1 MAAVAERLGQLG
13 SAVRAARGRVRA
25 HRAGRRTPPNAPWS
39 ATARSWPPCSSAS
52 TTPSAEPGEE
62 EPSTDER
69 DRLEQAATA
78 ARAAETELRLTLR
91 TREERARAMAGR
103 ADSLESAAR
112 SELAARER
120 AAARRERRRREA
132 TVAEAVRQGA
142 SYAAAAVTSSLEL
155 ADHGAGDGRGGAHR
169 TRGRPWPRV
178 RREIS
183 TLEDE
188 LRELT
193 DSVHRDEVARTQ
205 QRLRIETLQTKAVEE
220 LGIDPDVLVEE
231 FGPHQLVPV
240 VPDPEMSAEE
250 AEALQPQPFVRDV
263 AGQAAALGRA
273 QAEPAR
279 QGQPAGAGGVRRPRG
294 AAQVPHRAAGGPQEL
309 QARPARHRA
318 RGRRAGREGL
328 HRGLPRHRR
337 AVRARVRAALP
348 RR

>member
-13 SAVRAARGRVRA
+13 SAVRAARA
-25 HRAGRRTPPNAPWS
+25 ESERTEQAV
-39 ATARSWPPCSSAS
+39 ATAERALVSDREELTALQQRLDDA
-52 TTPSAEPGEE
+52 SAEPGEE

-132 TVAEAVRQGA
+132 
-142 SYAAAAVTSSLEL
+142 
-155 ADHGAGDGRGGAHR
+155 DGRARRCARARR
-169 TRGRPWPRV
+169 TPPPRSPPPWSWPPRRGRRPRRPAPNARPALATV

-183 TLEDE
+183 TLGDE

-205 QRLRIETLQTKAVEE
+205 QRLRIETLQTKA
-220 LGIDPDVLVEE
+220 
-231 FGPHQLVPV
+231 
-240 VPDPEMSAEE
+240 
-250 AEALQPQPFVRDV
+250 
-263 AGQAAALGRA
+263 
-273 QAEPAR
+273 
-279 QGQPAGAGGVRRPRG
+279 RRG
-294 AAQVPHRAAGGPQEL
+294 
-309 QARPARHRA
+309 ARHRP
-318 RGRRAGREGL
+318 RRAGGGASARTSWCPSCPT
-328 HRGLPRHRR
+328 PR
-337 AVRARVRAALP
+337 
-348 RR
+348 

>member
-1 MAAVAERLGQLG
+1 
-13 SAVRAARGRVRA
+13 
-25 HRAGRRTPPNAPWS
+25 
-39 ATARSWPPCSSAS
+39 
-52 TTPSAEPGEE
+52 
-62 EPSTDER
+62 
-69 DRLEQAATA
+69 
-78 ARAAETELRLTLR
+78 
-91 TREERARAMAGR
+91 MAGR

-142 SYAAAAVTSSLEL
+142 SYAAAARHLL
-155 ADHGAGDGRGGAHR
+155 PGAGDHGAGERPRRRAPNAR
-169 TRGRPWPRV
+169 PPWPPSAG
-178 RREIS
+178 EIS
-183 TLEDE
+183 TLGDE

-231 FGPHQLVPV
+231 LRPAPAGARRARPGDERGGGRGAAAP
-240 VPDPEMSAEE
+240 A
-250 AEALQPQPFVRDV
+250 VR
-263 AGQAAALGRA
+263 ARRPGQAAALGRA

-294 AAQVPHRAAGGPQEL
+294 AAQVPHRAAGGPEEL

-337 AVRARVRAALP
+337 AVRAGVRAALP